1 MVDIIWT
8 IWYGKKSIFKYS
20 YGPYQMG
27 LYHMDHMIWELV
39 LPYNTVFLLCSFHT
53 NSIVLLI
60 TNIIIPKSVL
70 NIHWD
75 TIFISLVPVI
85 WFSLCPM
92 CIAEN
97 KGFKTRNK
105 IQHPV
110 FSGKFFLR
118 ECIIVRPF
126 EWIDIP
132 VLISFCSDPYS
143 RILTPFVPCHVL
155 NVRVQPEKLLK
166 S

>member
-27 LYHMDHMIWELV
+27 LYHMDHMIWKLV

-110 FSGKFFLR
+110 FFWKVFPDTIFWLTYENASLFDHLN
-118 ECIIVRPF
+118 ESTSPF
-126 EWIDIP
+126 WYLSAPIHTLESSPHSSLAMFWM
-132 VLISFCSDPYS
+132 
-143 RILTPFVPCHVL
+143 
-155 NVRVQPEKLLK
+155 
-166 S
+166 